1 MAAISSVGAYVPVQR
16 VQAERAAA
24 QAEGRAQ
31 RLAAESQQA
40 RSQADQLN
48 QRADSL
54 REASGQARNEAANA
68 RRSGDASPT
77 VAQVGRPTA
86 ASVPS
91 ELRTPEPAPVRAGV
105 AGAATVA
112 ESVSSINRYLQV
124 GAPAVAAAPGATL
137 DVSA

>member
-40 RSQADQLN
+40 RNQADQLY
-48 QRADSL
+48 QRADRL
-54 REASGQARNEAANA
+54 REASGQAQNDASNA
-68 RRSGDASPT
+68 RRSGASSAA
-77 VAQVGRPTA
+77 VSQVGRPVA
-86 ASVPS
+86 ASVPN
-91 ELRTPEPAPVRAGV
+91 ELRTPEPAPVRTGV
-105 AGAATVA
+105 AGPASVA

-124 GAPAVAAAPGATL
+124 GGAAQPGNSL
-137 DVSA
+137 NVSA